1 MADLLGFVL
10 SGLVSGALYALLAT
24 GLVLSYSAS
33 GLFNFAHGATA
44 YLCALAFYELHSGF
58 GWPAVPTAVL
68 LVCVAAPALG
78 WGLDRLMF
86 RKLAR
91 VGETAQI
98 VATIGLLVALPALGL
113 WIVELLEDAGASVK
127 PAENQ
132 FGLPGVGP
140 SPARSWQLTDGVGI
154 DSDQLI
160 TWVATAVVAVGLW
173 ILMRHT
179 PLGLKLRAAVDDRSL
194 VELRGLSADRLSSI
208 AWMLS
213 SGLAGLAG
221 VLATPLLGLSAHDF
235 TLFLFVSATAAVLG
249 RFVSIP
255 LAFAGG
261 LGLGVLQNLVAGYA
275 NFAERIT
282 GFRTAV
288 PFLILFAGLL
298 LMTRRSR
305 TAGTAAVDA
314 PPVDYLAG
322 RSRLRRWGPWTA
334 AAVLLAAAFY
344 TVTTPF
350 WSGILAQGLALSLV
364 FVSFTVVTGLG
375 AMVSLAQATF
385 VTGAALVAGLLM
397 SHGWPFVAAAAV
409 GTCAA
414 AVLGAL
420 VALPALRLGG
430 RSLALATLALAF
442 LADQVL
448 FQIGWLRNGDTGWS
462 IPRPV
467 FGPVDLNDDR
477 AFGVALLV
485 LVTAAVAAL
494 SALRGSPSGRAM
506 LAVRSAPAAAMA
518 SGVSV
523 VRTKLVLF
531 TLSAGLAGFGGVMY
545 ASYNTRVTATDFT
558 AMTGLIWLAVVV
570 AAGLRRPQFAVVAG
584 LVYALVPHLVSD
596 YVTESVHLPVILFGL
611 AGLALANDPDGYC
624 AAVSVRVH
632 RRRLVRGGPAGAG
645 VGSGVGAMAGAG
657 AMVGVGTG
665 AGAGAGVKSR
675 PVSGGTGAEPGSE
688 AGVTGGPV
696 EARSGDGAELSG
708 APGGSPG
715 GASRVPGGGTAS
727 ASRAPSEGPADASET
742 SSRSPA
748 STSPTPGGGPADASE
763 TSSRSP
769 ASTSR
774 IPSGSPAGTSRAP
787 SEGRADASETSSQTP
802 ASTSRIPG
810 RSPAST
816 SPTPGGGPA
825 DASETSSRSPASAS
839 RAVGR
844 GPVDA
849 SRAPGGD
856 SAGVARAGAPPMASS
871 SPAEPPALELRAVR
885 AGYDGAPVLHGVD
898 LAVHPGEIVALL
910 GPNGAGKS
918 TTCRV
923 AAGLVGPLGGQVYVA
938 GRDATREGAVR
949 RSRAGVVLAPEGRG
963 IFPALTIEEN
973 LALYLR
979 EKDQREAV
987 YERFPGLAGRRGVP
1001 AGSLSGGEQQ
1011 MLTLAPLLQR
1021 PPKVLIADEPS
1032 LGLAPRIVEEVFRLL
1047 TELRD
1052 TGTALLLVE
1061 EKATEALG
1069 VADTVAYLA
1078 QGRVTWCG
1086 PRASVETARL
1096 TEAYLGL
1103 AATPEADTGADLDS
1117 DPGPTSPMNP
1127 TIPSQTRGGVRP

>member
-1 MADLLGFVL
+1 MSDLLGFVL

-44 YLCALAFYELHSGF
+44 YLCALTFYELHSGF
-58 GWPAVPTAVL
+58 GWPAVPTALL
-68 LVCVAAPALG
+68 LVCVVAPALG

-113 WIVELLEDAGASVK
+113 WVVELLEDAGASVK

-140 SPARSWQLTDGVGI
+140 SPAKNWQLMDGVGI

-160 TWVATAVVAVGLW
+160 TWVATSVVAIGLW
-173 ILMRHT
+173 VLMRHT
-179 PLGLKLRAAVDDRSL
+179 PLGLRLRASVDNRSL
-194 VELRGLSADRLSSI
+194 VELRGMSADRLSSV

-221 VLATPLLGLSAHDF
+221 VLATPLLGLSSHDF

-249 RFVSIP
+249 RFMSIP

-275 NFAERIT
+275 DFAENIT

-298 LMTRRSR
+298 LMTRRQR

-314 PPVDYLAG
+314 PPIDYLAG
-322 RSRLRRWGPWTA
+322 RSWMRRWGPWA
-334 AAVLLAAAFY
+334 VGGVLLALSFY

-350 WSGILAQGLALSLV
+350 WSGILAQGLAISLV

-397 SHGWPFVAAAAV
+397 SHGWPFIAAALV
-409 GTCAA
+409 GTCGA

-448 FQIGWLRNGDTGWS
+448 FQMGWLRNGDTGWE
-462 IPRPV
+462 IPRAV
-467 FGPVDLNDDR
+467 FGPVDLSDDR
-477 AFGVALLV
+477 AMGVAMVV
-485 LVTAAVAAL
+485 LVALAVAAL
-494 SALRGSPSGRAM
+494 SALRGSATGRAM

-523 VRTKLVLF
+523 VRTKLLVF

-545 ASYNTRVTATDFT
+545 ASFNTRITATDFT
-558 AMTGLIWLAVVV
+558 AMTGLVWLAVVV
-570 AAGLRRPQFAVVAG
+570 AAGVRRPQFAVVAG
-584 LVYALVPHLVSD
+584 LVFAIMPHLIAD
-596 YVTESVHLPVILFGL
+596 YVTESVQLPVILFGL

-624 AAVSVRVH
+624 AAVSVRMH
-632 RRRLVRGGPAGAG
+632 RRRAAGTPARPALEDELGGAG
-645 VGSGVGAMAGAG
+645 DR
-657 AMVGVGTG
+657 
-665 AGAGAGVKSR
+665 R
-675 PVSGGTGAEPGSE
+675 PPVAAEPVPGRGGTGES
-688 AGVTGGPV
+688 
-696 EARSGDGAELSG
+696 D
-708 APGGSPG
+708 
-715 GASRVPGGGTAS
+715 
-727 ASRAPSEGPADASET
+727 
-742 SSRSPA
+742 
-748 STSPTPGGGPADASE
+748 
-763 TSSRSP
+763 
-769 ASTSR
+769 
-774 IPSGSPAGTSRAP
+774 
-787 SEGRADASETSSQTP
+787 
-802 ASTSRIPG
+802 
-810 RSPAST
+810 
-816 SPTPGGGPA
+816 
-825 DASETSSRSPASAS
+825 
-839 RAVGR
+839 
-844 GPVDA
+844 
-849 SRAPGGD
+849 
-856 SAGVARAGAPPMASS
+856 
-871 SPAEPPALELRAVR
+871 PALALADVH
-885 AGYDGAPVLHGVD
+885 AGYDGAPVLHGVT
-898 LAVHPGEIVALL
+898 LTVHPGEIVALL

-918 TTCRV
+918 TTCKA
-923 AAGLVGPLGGQVYVA
+923 AAGLLIPTRGQIYVA
-938 GRDATREGAVR
+938 GADATHRGPVH

-973 LALYLR
+973 LTLHLPDGHAR
-979 EKDQREAV
+979 DAV
-987 YERFPGLAGRRGVP
+987 YDRFPGLAARRKVT

-1011 MLTLAPLLQR
+1011 MLALAPLLQR

-1032 LGLAPRIVEEVFRLL
+1032 LGLAPRVVDEVFRLL
-1047 TELRD
+1047 AELRD
-1052 TGTALLLVE
+1052 AGTGLLLVE
-1061 EKATEALG
+1061 EKAAEILG
-1069 VADTVAYLA
+1069 IADTVAYLA
-1078 QGRVTWCG
+1078 QGRVSWCG
-1086 PRASVETARL
+1086 PRSEVRADQL
-1096 TEAYLGL
+1096 TEAYLGI
-1103 AATPEADTGADLDS
+1103 AAQGRTE
-1117 DPGPTSPMNP
+1117 
-1127 TIPSQTRGGVRP
+1127 GVGRP

>member
-1 MADLLGFVL
+1 MSDLLAFVL

-44 YLCALAFYELHSGF
+44 YLCALAFYELHSGL
-58 GWPAVPTAVL
+58 GWPAVPTALL
-68 LVCVAAPALG
+68 LVCVASPLLG

-113 WIVELLEDAGASVK
+113 WVVELLDDAGVSVK

-140 SPARSWQLTDGVGI
+140 SPAKNWQLMDGVGI

-160 TWVATAVVAVGLW
+160 TWVATAAVALGLW

-179 PLGLKLRAAVDDRSL
+179 TLGLRLRAAVDNRSL
-194 VELRGLSADRLSSI
+194 VELRGMSADRLSTV

-249 RFVSIP
+249 RFASVP

-261 LGLGVLQNLVAGYA
+261 LGLGVLQNLVAGYSS
-275 NFAERIT
+275 FAERIT

-298 LMTRRSR
+298 LLTRRQR
-305 TAGTAAVDA
+305 TAGTAAADA
-314 PPVDYLAG
+314 PPVDYLTG
-322 RSRLRRWGPWTA
+322 RPWVRKWGPWSV

-397 SHGWPFVAAAAV
+397 SHGWPFIAAALV
-409 GTCAA
+409 GTCVA

-430 RSLALATLALAF
+430 RTLALATLALAF

-448 FQIGWLRNGDTGWS
+448 FQMGWLRNGDTGWE

-467 FGPVDLNDDR
+467 LGPVDLGDDR
-477 AFGVALLV
+477 AMGVAMVV
-485 LVTAAVAAL
+485 LCAAAVAAL
-494 SALRGSPSGRAM
+494 AALRNSPSGRAM

-523 VRTKLVLF
+523 IRTKLLLF

-545 ASYNTRVTATDFT
+545 ASYNTRITATDFT

-570 AAGLRRPQFAVVAG
+570 AAGVRRPQFAVVAG
-584 LVYALVPHLVSD
+584 LVYAIVPHLVAD
-596 YVTESVHLPVILFGL
+596 YVTDSVHLPVVLFGL

-624 AAVSVRVH
+624 AAISVRRH
-632 RRRLVRGGPAGAG
+632 RRRSAKTGAG
-645 VGSGVGAMAGAG
+645 V
-657 AMVGVGTG
+657 
-665 AGAGAGVKSR
+665 
-675 PVSGGTGAEPGSE
+675 PVSGETGP
-688 AGVTGGPV
+688 
-696 EARSGDGAELSG
+696 
-708 APGGSPG
+708 AP
-715 GASRVPGGGTAS
+715 AATTAS
-727 ASRAPSEGPADASET
+727 ASG
-742 SSRSPA
+742 
-748 STSPTPGGGPADASE
+748 
-763 TSSRSP
+763 
-769 ASTSR
+769 
-774 IPSGSPAGTSRAP
+774 SGT
-787 SEGRADASETSSQTP
+787 
-802 ASTSRIPG
+802 
-810 RSPAST
+810 
-816 SPTPGGGPA
+816 
-825 DASETSSRSPASAS
+825 
-839 RAVGR
+839 
-844 GPVDA
+844 
-849 SRAPGGD
+849 
-856 SAGVARAGAPPMASS
+856 
-871 SPAEPPALELRAVR
+871 PPALELRGLH
-885 AGYDGAPVLHGVD
+885 AGYDGAPVLHGVGI
-898 LAVHPGEIVALL
+898 AVHPGEIVALL

-918 TTCRV
+918 TTCRT
-923 AAGLVGPLGGQVYVA
+923 AAGLLTPLRGQVYVA
-938 GRDATREGAVR
+938 GRDVTREGPVR
-949 RSRAGVVLAPEGRG
+949 RARAGVLLAPEGRG

-973 LALYLR
+973 LTLHLPDKHA
-979 EKDQREAV
+979 REAV
-987 YERFPGLAGRRGVP
+987 YERFAGLAARRNVT
-1001 AGSLSGGEQQ
+1001 AGALSGGEQQ
-1011 MLTLAPLLQR
+1011 LLALAPLLQE
-1021 PPKVLIADEPS
+1021 PPGVLIADEPS
-1032 LGLAPRIVEEVFRLL
+1032 LGLAPRIVEDVFRLL

-1052 TGTALLLVE
+1052 AGTGLLLVE
-1061 EKATEALG
+1061 EKATEILG
-1069 VADTVAYLA
+1069 VADTVAYLDR
-1078 QGRVTWCG
+1078 GRVSWCG
-1086 PRASVETARL
+1086 PRAEVQADRL

-1103 AATPEADTGADLDS
+1103 AASGPGTAQDAAEEGA
-1117 DPGPTSPMNP
+1117 
-1127 TIPSQTRGGVRP
+1127 VRP

>member
-1 MADLLGFVL
+1 MSDLLGFVL

-44 YLCALAFYELHSGF
+44 YLCALAFYELHSGL

-68 LVCVAAPALG
+68 LVCGAAPALG

-113 WIVELLEDAGASVK
+113 WVVELLEDAGVSVR

-140 SPARSWQLTDGVGI
+140 SPAKSWQLMDGVGV

-179 PLGLKLRAAVDDRSL
+179 RLGLKLRAAVDNRSL
-194 VELRGLSADRLSSI
+194 VELRGMSADRLSSI

-249 RFVSIP
+249 RFASIP

-261 LGLGVLQNLVAGYA
+261 LALGVLQNLVAGYA
-275 NFAERIT
+275 SFADRVT

-298 LMTRRSR
+298 VLTRRQR
-305 TAGTAAVDA
+305 TAGTAATDA
-314 PPVDYLAG
+314 PSADYLAG
-322 RSRLRRWGPWTA
+322 RSWLRRWGPWTA
-334 AAVLLAAAFY
+334 AALLLALALY

-350 WSGILAQGLALSLV
+350 WSGLIAQGLALSLV

-448 FQIGWLRNGDTGWS
+448 FQMGWLRNGDTGWA

-477 AFGVALLV
+477 AMGVAMIV
-485 LVTAAVAAL
+485 LVALAVAAL
-494 SALRGSPSGRAM
+494 SSLRNSPSGRAM

-523 VRTKLVLF
+523 VRTKLTLF
-531 TLSAGLAGFGGVMY
+531 TLSAGIAGFGGVMY
-545 ASYNTRVTATDFT
+545 ASYSTRITATDFT
-558 AMTGLIWLAVVV
+558 AMTGLVWLAVVV
-570 AAGLRRPQFAVVAG
+570 AAGVRRPQFAVVAG
-584 LVYALVPHLVSD
+584 LVYAVVPHLVSD
-596 YVTESVHLPVILFGL
+596 YVTDSVHLPVILFGL

-624 AAVSVRVH
+624 AAVPTRRH
-632 RRRLVRGGPAGAG
+632 RRRA
-645 VGSGVGAMAGAG
+645 
-657 AMVGVGTG
+657 T
-665 AGAGAGVKSR
+665 
-675 PVSGGTGAEPGSE
+675 T
-688 AGVTGGPV
+688 
-696 EARSGDGAELSG
+696 
-708 APGGSPG
+708 AP
-715 GASRVPGGGTAS
+715 RT
-727 ASRAPSEGPADASET
+727 T
-742 SSRSPA
+742 
-748 STSPTPGGGPADASE
+748 
-763 TSSRSP
+763 
-769 ASTSR
+769 
-774 IPSGSPAGTSRAP
+774 
-787 SEGRADASETSSQTP
+787 QTP
-802 ASTSRIPG
+802 A
-810 RSPAST
+810 
-816 SPTPGGGPA
+816 
-825 DASETSSRSPASAS
+825 
-839 RAVGR
+839 AVG
-844 GPVDA
+844 PSPDA
-849 SRAPGGD
+849 
-856 SAGVARAGAPPMASS
+856 
-871 SPAEPPALELRAVR
+871 ALQLLGIC

-898 LAVHPGEIVALL
+898 LTVRPGEILALL

-918 TTCRV
+918 TACRV
-923 AAGLVGPLGGQVYVA
+923 AGGLLRPLDGRVHVA
-938 GRDATREGAVR
+938 GRDATRERAVG
-949 RSRAGVVLAPEGRG
+949 RSRGGVVLAPEGRG
-963 IFPALTIEEN
+963 IFPALTIDEN
-973 LALYLR
+973 LALHLR
-979 EKDQREAV
+979 ERASHEAV
-987 YERFPGLAGRRGVP
+987 YERFPGLAARRTVP

-1011 MLTLAPLLQR
+1011 MLALAPLLQR
-1021 PPKVLIADEPS
+1021 PPRVLVVDEPS
-1032 LGLAPRIVEEVFRLL
+1032 LGLAPRVVDEVFRLL
-1047 TELRD
+1047 VELKEA
-1052 TGTALLLVE
+1052 GTALLLVE
-1061 EKATEALG
+1061 EKATEVLG

-1086 PRASVETARL
+1086 PRAEVDADRL
-1096 TEAYLGL
+1096 TEAYLGI
-1103 AATPEADTGADLDS
+1103 AA
-1117 DPGPTSPMNP
+1117 GPTQR
-1127 TIPSQTRGGVRP
+1127 TGRP

>member
-1 MADLLGFVL
+1 MSDLLAFVL

-44 YLCALAFYELHSGF
+44 YLCALAFYELHSGL
-58 GWPAVPTAVL
+58 GWPAVPTALL
-68 LVCVAAPALG
+68 LVCVASPLLG

-113 WIVELLEDAGASVK
+113 WVVELLDDAGVSVK

-140 SPARSWQLTDGVGI
+140 SPAKNWQLMDGVGI

-160 TWVATAVVAVGLW
+160 TWVATAAVALGLW

-179 PLGLKLRAAVDDRSL
+179 TLGLRLRAAVDNRSL
-194 VELRGLSADRLSSI
+194 VELRGMSADRLSTV

-249 RFVSIP
+249 RFASVP

-261 LGLGVLQNLVAGYA
+261 LGLGVLQNLVAGYSS
-275 NFAERIT
+275 FAERIT

-298 LMTRRSR
+298 LLTRRQR
-305 TAGTAAVDA
+305 TAGTAAADA

-322 RSRLRRWGPWTA
+322 RAWTRKWGPWA
-334 AAVLLAAAFY
+334 VAAVLLAASFY

-397 SHGWPFVAAAAV
+397 SHGWPFIAAALV
-409 GTCAA
+409 GTCVA

-430 RSLALATLALAF
+430 RTLALATLALAF

-448 FQIGWLRNGDTGWS
+448 FQMGWLRNGDTGWE

-467 FGPVDLNDDR
+467 FGPVDLSDDR
-477 AFGVALLV
+477 AMGVAMVV
-485 LVTAAVAAL
+485 LCAAAVAAL
-494 SALRGSPSGRAM
+494 GALRNSPSGRAM

-523 VRTKLVLF
+523 IRTKLFLF

-545 ASYNTRVTATDFT
+545 ASYNTRITATDFT

-570 AAGLRRPQFAVVAG
+570 AAGVRRPQFAVVAG
-584 LVYALVPHLVSD
+584 LVYAIVPHLVAD
-596 YVTESVHLPVILFGL
+596 YVTDSVHLPVVLFGL

-624 AAVSVRVH
+624 AAISVRRH
-632 RRRLVRGGPAGAG
+632 RRGSTKPGTAGIG
-645 VGSGVGAMAGAG
+645 L
-657 AMVGVGTG
+657 
-665 AGAGAGVKSR
+665 
-675 PVSGGTGAEPGSE
+675 SE
-688 AGVTGGPV
+688 A
-696 EARSGDGAELSG
+696 
-708 APGGSPG
+708 
-715 GASRVPGGGTAS
+715 TAQ
-727 ASRAPSEGPADASET
+727 A
-742 SSRSPA
+742 
-748 STSPTPGGGPADASE
+748 PTPPQDG
-763 TSSRSP
+763 
-769 ASTSR
+769 
-774 IPSGSPAGTSRAP
+774 
-787 SEGRADASETSSQTP
+787 
-802 ASTSRIPG
+802 
-810 RSPAST
+810 
-816 SPTPGGGPA
+816 
-825 DASETSSRSPASAS
+825 
-839 RAVGR
+839 
-844 GPVDA
+844 
-849 SRAPGGD
+849 
-856 SAGVARAGAPPMASS
+856 GAPPV
-871 SPAEPPALELRAVR
+871 LELRGLH
-885 AGYDGAPVLHGVD
+885 AGYDGAPVLHGVGI
-898 LAVHPGEIVALL
+898 AVHPGEIVALL

-918 TTCRV
+918 TTCRT
-923 AAGLVGPLGGQVYVA
+923 AAGLLTPLRGQVYVA
-938 GRDATREGAVR
+938 GRDVTREGPVR
-949 RSRAGVVLAPEGRG
+949 RARAGVLLAPEGRG

-973 LALYLR
+973 LTLHLPDKHAR
-979 EKDQREAV
+979 EDV
-987 YERFPGLAGRRGVP
+987 YERFAGLAARRNVT
-1001 AGSLSGGEQQ
+1001 AGALSGGEQQ
-1011 MLTLAPLLQR
+1011 LLALAPLLQE
-1021 PPKVLIADEPS
+1021 PPRVLIADEPS
-1032 LGLAPRIVEEVFRLL
+1032 LGLAPRIVEDVFRLL

-1052 TGTALLLVE
+1052 AGTGLLLVE
-1061 EKATEALG
+1061 EKATEILG
-1069 VADTVAYLA
+1069 VADTVAYLDR
-1078 QGRVTWCG
+1078 GRVSWCG
-1086 PRASVETARL
+1086 PRSEVRADRL

-1103 AATPEADTGADLDS
+1103 AASGPGTAQATEEEGA
-1117 DPGPTSPMNP
+1117 
-1127 TIPSQTRGGVRP
+1127 VRP

>member
-1 MADLLGFVL
+1 MSDLLAFVL

-44 YLCALAFYELHSGF
+44 YLCALAFYELHSGL
-58 GWPAVPTAVL
+58 GWPAVPTALL
-68 LVCVAAPALG
+68 LVCVASPLLG

-113 WIVELLEDAGASVK
+113 WVVELLDDAGVSVK

-140 SPARSWQLTDGVGI
+140 SPAKNWQLMDGVGI

-160 TWVATAVVAVGLW
+160 TWVATAAVALGLW

-179 PLGLKLRAAVDDRSL
+179 TLGLRLRAAVDNRSL
-194 VELRGLSADRLSSI
+194 VELRGMSADRLSTV

-249 RFVSIP
+249 RFASVP

-261 LGLGVLQNLVAGYA
+261 LGLGVLQNLVAGYSS
-275 NFAERIT
+275 FAERIT

-298 LMTRRSR
+298 LLTRRQR
-305 TAGTAAVDA
+305 TAGTAAADA
-314 PPVDYLAG
+314 PPVDYLTG
-322 RSRLRRWGPWTA
+322 RPWVRKWGPWSV

-397 SHGWPFVAAAAV
+397 SHGWPFIAAALV
-409 GTCAA
+409 GTCVA

-430 RSLALATLALAF
+430 RTLALATLALAF

-448 FQIGWLRNGDTGWS
+448 FQMGWLRNGDTGWE

-467 FGPVDLNDDR
+467 LGPVDLGDDR
-477 AFGVALLV
+477 AMGVAMVV
-485 LVTAAVAAL
+485 LCAAAVAAL
-494 SALRGSPSGRAM
+494 GALRNSPSGRAM

-523 VRTKLVLF
+523 IRTKLLLF

-545 ASYNTRVTATDFT
+545 ASYNTRITATDFT

-570 AAGLRRPQFAVVAG
+570 AAGVRRPQFAVVAG
-584 LVYALVPHLVSD
+584 LVYAIVPHLVAD
-596 YVTESVHLPVILFGL
+596 YVTDSVHLPVVLFGL

-624 AAVSVRVH
+624 AAISVRRH
-632 RRRLVRGGPAGAG
+632 RRRSTKPGAG
-645 VGSGVGAMAGAG
+645 V
-657 AMVGVGTG
+657 
-665 AGAGAGVKSR
+665 
-675 PVSGGTGAEPGSE
+675 PVSGETGP
-688 AGVTGGPV
+688 
-696 EARSGDGAELSG
+696 
-708 APGGSPG
+708 AP
-715 GASRVPGGGTAS
+715 AATTAS
-727 ASRAPSEGPADASET
+727 ASG
-742 SSRSPA
+742 
-748 STSPTPGGGPADASE
+748 
-763 TSSRSP
+763 
-769 ASTSR
+769 
-774 IPSGSPAGTSRAP
+774 SGT
-787 SEGRADASETSSQTP
+787 
-802 ASTSRIPG
+802 
-810 RSPAST
+810 
-816 SPTPGGGPA
+816 
-825 DASETSSRSPASAS
+825 
-839 RAVGR
+839 
-844 GPVDA
+844 
-849 SRAPGGD
+849 
-856 SAGVARAGAPPMASS
+856 
-871 SPAEPPALELRAVR
+871 PPALELRGLH
-885 AGYDGAPVLHGVD
+885 AGYDGAPVLHGVGI
-898 LAVHPGEIVALL
+898 AVHPGEIVALL

-918 TTCRV
+918 TTCRT
-923 AAGLVGPLGGQVYVA
+923 AAGLLTPLRGQVYVA
-938 GRDATREGAVR
+938 GRDVTREGPVR
-949 RSRAGVVLAPEGRG
+949 RARAGVLLAPEGRG

-973 LALYLR
+973 LTLHLPDKHA
-979 EKDQREAV
+979 REAV
-987 YERFPGLAGRRGVP
+987 YERFAGLAARRNVT
-1001 AGSLSGGEQQ
+1001 AGALSGGEQQ
-1011 MLTLAPLLQR
+1011 LLALAPLLQE
-1021 PPKVLIADEPS
+1021 PPRVLIADEPS
-1032 LGLAPRIVEEVFRLL
+1032 LGLAPRIVEDVFRLL

-1052 TGTALLLVE
+1052 AGTGLLLVE
-1061 EKATEALG
+1061 EKATEILG
-1069 VADTVAYLA
+1069 VADTVAYLDR
-1078 QGRVTWCG
+1078 GRVSWCG
-1086 PRASVETARL
+1086 PRAEVQADRL

-1103 AATPEADTGADLDS
+1103 AASGPGTAQDAAEEGA
-1117 DPGPTSPMNP
+1117 
-1127 TIPSQTRGGVRP
+1127 VRP

>member
-1 MADLLGFVL
+1 MSDLLGFVL

-58 GWPAVPTAVL
+58 GWPAVPTALL
-68 LVCVAAPALG
+68 LVLVVAPALG

-113 WIVELLEDAGASVK
+113 WVVELLEDAGASVK

-140 SPARSWQLTDGVGI
+140 SPAKNWQLMDGVGI

-160 TWVATAVVAVGLW
+160 TWVATAVVAIGLW

-179 PLGLKLRAAVDDRSL
+179 PLGLRLRAAVDNRSL
-194 VELRGLSADRLSSI
+194 VELRGMSADRLSSV

-221 VLATPLLGLSAHDF
+221 VLATPLLGLSSHDF

-249 RFVSIP
+249 RFMSIP

-275 NFAERIT
+275 DFAEKIT

-298 LMTRRSR
+298 LMTRRQR

-314 PPVDYLAG
+314 PPIDYLAG
-322 RSRLRRWGPWTA
+322 RSWLRRWGPWTVGG
-334 AAVLLAAAFY
+334 VLLALSFY

-350 WSGILAQGLALSLV
+350 WSGILAQGLAISLV
-364 FVSFTVVTGLG
+364 FISFTVVTGLG

-397 SHGWPFVAAAAV
+397 SHGWPFIAAALV
-409 GTCAA
+409 GTCGA

-448 FQIGWLRNGDTGWS
+448 FQMGWLRNGDTGWE
-462 IPRPV
+462 IPRAV
-467 FGPVDLNDDR
+467 FGPVDLSDDR
-477 AFGVALLV
+477 AMGVAMVV
-485 LVTAAVAAL
+485 LVAAAVAAL
-494 SALRGSPSGRAM
+494 SALRGSATGRAM

-523 VRTKLVLF
+523 VRTKLLLF

-545 ASYNTRVTATDFT
+545 ASFNTRITATDFT
-558 AMTGLIWLAVVV
+558 AMTGLVWLAVVV
-570 AAGLRRPQFAVVAG
+570 AAGVRRPQFAVVAG
-584 LVYALVPHLVSD
+584 LVFAIVPHLIAD
-596 YVTESVHLPVILFGL
+596 YVTESVQLPVILFGL

-624 AAVSVRVH
+624 AAVSVRMH
-632 RRRLVRGGPAGAG
+632 RRRVAEAPARPALEDELGGAGDRRPRVTAEPLRGRGGPG
-645 VGSGVGAMAGAG
+645 
-657 AMVGVGTG
+657 
-665 AGAGAGVKSR
+665 
-675 PVSGGTGAEPGSE
+675 E
-688 AGVTGGPV
+688 
-696 EARSGDGAELSG
+696 
-708 APGGSPG
+708 
-715 GASRVPGGGTAS
+715 VPGEVHAVENP
-727 ASRAPSEGPADASET
+727 PSL
-742 SSRSPA
+742 
-748 STSPTPGGGPADASE
+748 
-763 TSSRSP
+763 
-769 ASTSR
+769 
-774 IPSGSPAGTSRAP
+774 
-787 SEGRADASETSSQTP
+787 
-802 ASTSRIPG
+802 
-810 RSPAST
+810 
-816 SPTPGGGPA
+816 
-825 DASETSSRSPASAS
+825 
-839 RAVGR
+839 
-844 GPVDA
+844 
-849 SRAPGGD
+849 
-856 SAGVARAGAPPMASS
+856 
-871 SPAEPPALELRAVR
+871 ALRDVH

-898 LAVHPGEIVALL
+898 LTVHPGEILALL

-918 TTCRV
+918 TTCQV
-923 AAGLVGPLGGQVYVA
+923 AAGLIAPTGGRIYVA
-938 GRDATREGAVR
+938 GTDATRSGPVH

-963 IFPALTIEEN
+963 IFPSLTIEEN
-973 LALYLR
+973 LALHLR
-979 EKDQREAV
+979 EAHARDAV
-987 YERFPGLAGRRGVP
+987 YDRFPGLAARRKVT
-1001 AGSLSGGEQQ
+1001 AGALSGGEQQ
-1011 MLTLAPLLQR
+1011 MLALAPLLQR
-1021 PPKVLIADEPS
+1021 PPEVLIADEPS
-1032 LGLAPRIVEEVFRLL
+1032 LGLAPRVVDEVFRLL
-1047 TELRD
+1047 AELRD
-1052 TGTALLLVE
+1052 AGTGLLLVE
-1061 EKATEALG
+1061 EKAAEILG
-1069 VADTVAYLA
+1069 IADTVAYLA
-1078 QGRVTWCG
+1078 QGRVSWCG
-1086 PRASVETARL
+1086 PRSEVRADQL
-1096 TEAYLGL
+1096 TEAYLGI
-1103 AATPEADTGADLDS
+1103 AARDSTEGA
-1117 DPGPTSPMNP
+1117 G
-1127 TIPSQTRGGVRP
+1127 RP

>member
-113 WIVELLEDAGASVK
+113 WIVELLEDAGTSVK

-213 SGLAGLAG
+213 SALAGLAG

-275 NFAERIT
+275 GFAERIT

-298 LMTRRSR
+298 LLTRRSR

-322 RSRLRRWGPWTA
+322 RSRLRRWGPWA
-334 AAVLLAAAFY
+334 VAAVLLAAAFY

-632 RRRLVRGGPAGAG
+632 RRRLGRGGPAGAG
-645 VGSGVGAMAGAG
+645 VGAGAGAG
-657 AMVGVGTG
+657 AMVGTG
-665 AGAGAGVKSR
+665 AGARSGVEAGAEVKSR
-675 PVSGGTGAEPGSE
+675 PE
-688 AGVTGGPV
+688 
-696 EARSGDGAELSG
+696 SGD
-708 APGGSPG
+708 P
-715 GASRVPGGGTAS
+715 
-727 ASRAPSEGPADASET
+727 
-742 SSRSPA
+742 
-748 STSPTPGGGPADASE
+748 
-763 TSSRSP
+763 
-769 ASTSR
+769 
-774 IPSGSPAGTSRAP
+774 
-787 SEGRADASETSSQTP
+787 
-802 ASTSRIPG
+802 
-810 RSPAST
+810 
-816 SPTPGGGPA
+816 
-825 DASETSSRSPASAS
+825 
-839 RAVGR
+839 
-844 GPVDA
+844 
-849 SRAPGGD
+849 
-856 SAGVARAGAPPMASS
+856 AGVARADAPPMTSS
-871 SPAEPPALELRAVR
+871 SSTEPPALELRAVR

-923 AAGLVGPLGGQVYVA
+923 AAGLVDPLGGQVYVA

-1011 MLTLAPLLQR
+1011 MLALAPLLQR

-1103 AATPEADTGADLDS
+1103 AATPEADT
-1117 DPGPTSPMNP
+1117 DPETGPGGPASPTNP

>member
-1 MADLLGFVL
+1 MADLLAFVL

-58 GWPAVPTAVL
+58 GWPAVPTALL
-68 LVCVAAPALG
+68 LVLIMAPLLG

-113 WIVELLEDAGASVK
+113 WVVELLDDAGASVL

-140 SPARSWQLTDGVGI
+140 SPARNWQLTDGVGI

-160 TWVATAVVAVGLW
+160 TWVVTAVVALGLW
-173 ILMRHT
+173 VLLRHT
-179 PLGLKLRAAVDDRSL
+179 VLGLKLRAAVDNRSL
-194 VELRGLSADRLSSI
+194 VELRGMSADRLSSV

-221 VLATPLLGLSAHDF
+221 VLATPLLGLSSHDF

-249 RFVSIP
+249 RFLSIP

-275 NFAERIT
+275 SFAERIT

-298 LMTRRSR
+298 LLTRRRR
-305 TAGTAAVDA
+305 TAGTAAADA

-322 RSRLRRWGPWTA
+322 RSWARRWGPWA
-334 AAVLLAAAFY
+334 GAGALLALAFY

-350 WSGILAQGLALSLV
+350 WSGILAQGLAISLV
-364 FVSFTVVTGLG
+364 FMSFTVVTGLG

-397 SHGWPFVAAAAV
+397 SHGVPFLGAALI

-414 AVLGAL
+414 AALGAL

-448 FQIGWLRNGDTGWS
+448 FQIGWLRNGDTGWE
-462 IPRPV
+462 IPRAV
-467 FGPVDLNDDR
+467 FGPVDLGDDR
-477 AFGVALLV
+477 AMGVAMLV
-485 LVTAAVAAL
+485 LCAAGVAAL
-494 SALRGSPSGRAM
+494 SALRGSRAGRAM

-523 VRTKLVLF
+523 VRTKLLLF

-570 AAGLRRPQFAVVAG
+570 AAGVRRPQFAVVAG
-584 LVYALVPHLVSD
+584 LTFAVVPHLISD
-596 YVTESVHLPVILFGL
+596 YVTESVQLPVILFGL

-624 AAVSVRVH
+624 AAFSVRRH
-632 RRRLVRGGPAGAG
+632 RWKAAVTAAPPEADHGA
-645 VGSGVGAMAGAG
+645 
-657 AMVGVGTG
+657 
-665 AGAGAGVKSR
+665 
-675 PVSGGTGAEPGSE
+675 PEPG
-688 AGVTGGPV
+688 A
-696 EARSGDGAELSG
+696 AL
-708 APGGSPG
+708 
-715 GASRVPGGGTAS
+715 
-727 ASRAPSEGPADASET
+727 
-742 SSRSPA
+742 
-748 STSPTPGGGPADASE
+748 
-763 TSSRSP
+763 
-769 ASTSR
+769 
-774 IPSGSPAGTSRAP
+774 
-787 SEGRADASETSSQTP
+787 QL
-802 ASTSRIPG
+802 
-810 RSPAST
+810 
-816 SPTPGGGPA
+816 
-825 DASETSSRSPASAS
+825 
-839 RAVGR
+839 R
-844 GPVDA
+844 G
-849 SRAPGGD
+849 
-856 SAGVARAGAPPMASS
+856 
-871 SPAEPPALELRAVR
+871 VR
-885 AGYDGAPVLHGVD
+885 AGYDGAPVLQGVD
-898 LAVHPGEIVALL
+898 LTVRPGEIVALL

-923 AAGLVGPLGGQVYVA
+923 AAGLLTPLHGHVYVA
-938 GRDATREGAVR
+938 GDAVGRQGAVR
-949 RSRAGVVLAPEGRG
+949 RARAGVVLAPEGRG
-963 IFPALTIEEN
+963 IFPSLTVDEN
-973 LALYLR
+973 LALQLPAKTDR
-979 EKDQREAV
+979 LAV
-987 YERFPGLAGRRGVP
+987 YERFAGLAARRSVT

-1011 MLTLAPLLQR
+1011 LLALAALLHR
-1021 PPKVLIADEPS
+1021 PPRVLIADEPS
-1032 LGLAPRIVEEVFRLL
+1032 LGLAPRVVDEVYRLL
-1047 TELRD
+1047 AELRD
-1052 TGTALLLVE
+1052 AGTGLLLVE
-1061 EKATEALG
+1061 EKASEILG

-1086 PRASVETARL
+1086 PREKVEERRL
-1096 TEAYLGL
+1096 TDAYLGI
-1103 AATPEADTGADLDS
+1103 AAAKEAERS
-1117 DPGPTSPMNP
+1117 
-1127 TIPSQTRGGVRP
+1127 

>member
-1 MADLLGFVL
+1 MSDLLAFVL

-44 YLCALAFYELHSGF
+44 YLCALTFYELHSGL
-58 GWPAVPTAVL
+58 GWPAVPTALL
-68 LVCVAAPALG
+68 LVCVASPLLG

-113 WIVELLEDAGASVK
+113 WAVELLDDAGVSVK

-140 SPARSWQLTDGVGI
+140 SPAKNWQLMDGVGI

-160 TWVATAVVAVGLW
+160 TWVATAAVALGLW
-173 ILMRHT
+173 ILMCHT
-179 PLGLKLRAAVDDRSL
+179 TLGLRLRAAVDNRSL
-194 VELRGLSADRLSSI
+194 VELRGMSADRLSTV

-221 VLATPLLGLSAHDF
+221 ILATPLLGLSAHDF

-249 RFVSIP
+249 RFASVP

-261 LGLGVLQNLVAGYA
+261 LGLGVLQNLVAGYSS
-275 NFAERIT
+275 FAERIT

-298 LMTRRSR
+298 LLTRRQR
-305 TAGTAAVDA
+305 TAGTAAADA

-322 RSRLRRWGPWTA
+322 RAWTRKWGPWA
-334 AAVLLAAAFY
+334 VAAVLLAASFY

-397 SHGWPFVAAAAV
+397 SHGWPFIAAALV
-409 GTCAA
+409 GTCVAA
-414 AVLGAL
+414 LLGAL

-430 RSLALATLALAF
+430 RTLALATLALAF

-448 FQIGWLRNGDTGWS
+448 FQMGWLRNGDTGWE

-467 FGPVDLNDDR
+467 FGPVDLSDDR
-477 AFGVALLV
+477 AMGVAMVV
-485 LVTAAVAAL
+485 LCAAAVAAL
-494 SALRGSPSGRAM
+494 GALRNSPSGRAM

-523 VRTKLVLF
+523 IRTKLLLF

-545 ASYNTRVTATDFT
+545 ASYNTRITATDFT

-570 AAGLRRPQFAVVAG
+570 AAGVRRPQFAVVAG
-584 LVYALVPHLVSD
+584 LVYAIVPHLVAD
-596 YVTESVHLPVILFGL
+596 YVTDSVHLPVVLFGL

-624 AAVSVRVH
+624 AAISVRRH
-632 RRRLVRGGPAGAG
+632 RRRSTKPGAG
-645 VGSGVGAMAGAG
+645 V
-657 AMVGVGTG
+657 
-665 AGAGAGVKSR
+665 
-675 PVSGGTGAEPGSE
+675 PVAE
-688 AGVTGGPV
+688 A
-696 EARSGDGAELSG
+696 
-708 APGGSPG
+708 
-715 GASRVPGGGTAS
+715 
-727 ASRAPSEGPADASET
+727 
-742 SSRSPA
+742 
-748 STSPTPGGGPADASE
+748 
-763 TSSRSP
+763 
-769 ASTSR
+769 
-774 IPSGSPAGTSRAP
+774 TSRAP
-787 SEGRADASETSSQTP
+787 
-802 ASTSRIPG
+802 
-810 RSPAST
+810 
-816 SPTPGGGPA
+816 
-825 DASETSSRSPASAS
+825 
-839 RAVGR
+839 
-844 GPVDA
+844 
-849 SRAPGGD
+849 
-856 SAGVARAGAPPMASS
+856 APPPDSGV
-871 SPAEPPALELRAVR
+871 PPVLELRGLH
-885 AGYDGAPVLHGVD
+885 AGYDGAPVLHGVGI
-898 LAVHPGEIVALL
+898 AVHPGEIVALL

-918 TTCRV
+918 TTCRT
-923 AAGLVGPLGGQVYVA
+923 AAGLLTPLRGQVYVA
-938 GRDATREGAVR
+938 GRDVTREGPVR
-949 RSRAGVVLAPEGRG
+949 RARAGVLLAPEGRG

-973 LALYLR
+973 LTLHLPDKHA
-979 EKDQREAV
+979 REAV
-987 YERFPGLAGRRGVP
+987 YERFAGLAARRNVT
-1001 AGSLSGGEQQ
+1001 AGALSGGEQQ
-1011 MLTLAPLLQR
+1011 LLALAPLLQE
-1021 PPKVLIADEPS
+1021 PPRVLIADEPS
-1032 LGLAPRIVEEVFRLL
+1032 LGLAPRIVEDVFRLL

-1052 TGTALLLVE
+1052 AGTGLLLVE
-1061 EKATEALG
+1061 EKATEILG
-1069 VADTVAYLA
+1069 VADTVAYLDR
-1078 QGRVTWCG
+1078 GRVSWCG
-1086 PRASVETARL
+1086 PRAEVRADRL

-1103 AATPEADTGADLDS
+1103 GASGPGTAQDAEAEEEGA
-1117 DPGPTSPMNP
+1117 
-1127 TIPSQTRGGVRP
+1127 VRP

>member
-213 SGLAGLAG
+213 SALAGLAG

-275 NFAERIT
+275 GFAERIT

-298 LMTRRSR
+298 LLTRRSR

-322 RSRLRRWGPWTA
+322 RSRLRRWGPWA
-334 AAVLLAAAFY
+334 VAAVLLAVAFY

-632 RRRLVRGGPAGAG
+632 RRRLGRGGPAGAG
-645 VGSGVGAMAGAG
+645 VGSGVE
-657 AMVGVGTG
+657 VV
-665 AGAGAGVKSR
+665 AGAGAGVGAMAGVGNGAGARSGVEAGAEVKSR
-675 PVSGGTGAEPGSE
+675 PE
-688 AGVTGGPV
+688 
-696 EARSGDGAELSG
+696 SGD
-708 APGGSPG
+708 P
-715 GASRVPGGGTAS
+715 
-727 ASRAPSEGPADASET
+727 
-742 SSRSPA
+742 
-748 STSPTPGGGPADASE
+748 
-763 TSSRSP
+763 
-769 ASTSR
+769 
-774 IPSGSPAGTSRAP
+774 
-787 SEGRADASETSSQTP
+787 
-802 ASTSRIPG
+802 
-810 RSPAST
+810 
-816 SPTPGGGPA
+816 
-825 DASETSSRSPASAS
+825 
-839 RAVGR
+839 
-844 GPVDA
+844 
-849 SRAPGGD
+849 
-856 SAGVARAGAPPMASS
+856 AGVARAGAPPMTSS
-871 SPAEPPALELRAVR
+871 SPTEPPALELRAVR

-1011 MLTLAPLLQR
+1011 MLALAPLLQR
-1021 PPKVLIADEPS
+1021 PRRS
-1032 LGLAPRIVEEVFRLL
+1032 
-1047 TELRD
+1047 
-1052 TGTALLLVE
+1052 
-1061 EKATEALG
+1061 
-1069 VADTVAYLA
+1069 
-1078 QGRVTWCG
+1078 
-1086 PRASVETARL
+1086 
-1096 TEAYLGL
+1096 
-1103 AATPEADTGADLDS
+1103 
-1117 DPGPTSPMNP
+1117 
-1127 TIPSQTRGGVRP
+1127 

>member
-1 MADLLGFVL
+1 MSDLLGFVL

-44 YLCALAFYELHSGF
+44 YLCALSFYELHTGF
-58 GWPAVPTAVL
+58 GWHAVPTALL
-68 LVCVAAPALG
+68 LVCVVAPALG

-113 WIVELLEDAGASVK
+113 WVVELLEDAGASVK

-140 SPARSWQLTDGVGI
+140 SPARNWQLMDGVGI

-160 TWVATAVVAVGLW
+160 TWVATAVVAIGLW

-179 PLGLKLRAAVDDRSL
+179 PLGLRLRAAVDNRSL
-194 VELRGLSADRLSSI
+194 VELRGMSADRLSSV

-221 VLATPLLGLSAHDF
+221 VLATPLLGLSSHDF

-249 RFVSIP
+249 RFMSIP

-261 LGLGVLQNLVAGYA
+261 LGLGVLQNLVVGYA
-275 NFAERIT
+275 DFAEKIT

-298 LMTRRSR
+298 LMTRRQR

-314 PPVDYLAG
+314 PPIDYLAG
-322 RSRLRRWGPWTA
+322 KSWMRRWGPW
-334 AAVLLAAAFY
+334 AVGGALLALSFY

-350 WSGILAQGLALSLV
+350 WSGILAQGLAISLV

-397 SHGWPFVAAAAV
+397 SHGWPFIAAALV
-409 GTCAA
+409 GTCGA

-448 FQIGWLRNGDTGWS
+448 FQMGWLRNGDTGWE
-462 IPRPV
+462 IPRAV
-467 FGPVDLNDDR
+467 FGPVDLSDDR
-477 AFGVALLV
+477 AMGVAMVV
-485 LVTAAVAAL
+485 LVAVAVAAL
-494 SALRGSPSGRAM
+494 SALRGSATGRAM

-523 VRTKLVLF
+523 VRTKLLLF

-545 ASYNTRVTATDFT
+545 ASFNTRITATDFT
-558 AMTGLIWLAVVV
+558 AMTGLVWLAVVV
-570 AAGLRRPQFAVVAG
+570 AAGVRRPQFAVVAG
-584 LVYALVPHLVSD
+584 LVFAIVPHLVAD
-596 YVTESVHLPVILFGL
+596 YVTESVQLPVILFGL

-624 AAVSVRVH
+624 AAVSVRLH
-632 RRRLVRGGPAGAG
+632 RRRLGRGGVA
-645 VGSGVGAMAGAG
+645 
-657 AMVGVGTG
+657 
-665 AGAGAGVKSR
+665 SR
-675 PVSGGTGAEPGSE
+675 PAFEDELGGDGGRRPPVVAGPNAGRGGT
-688 AGVTGGPV
+688 
-696 EARSGDGAELSG
+696 R
-708 APGGSPG
+708 
-715 GASRVPGGGTAS
+715 
-727 ASRAPSEGPADASET
+727 EG
-742 SSRSPA
+742 
-748 STSPTPGGGPADASE
+748 
-763 TSSRSP
+763 
-769 ASTSR
+769 
-774 IPSGSPAGTSRAP
+774 IPS
-787 SEGRADASETSSQTP
+787 
-802 ASTSRIPG
+802 
-810 RSPAST
+810 
-816 SPTPGGGPA
+816 
-825 DASETSSRSPASAS
+825 
-839 RAVGR
+839 
-844 GPVDA
+844 
-849 SRAPGGD
+849 
-856 SAGVARAGAPPMASS
+856 
-871 SPAEPPALELRAVR
+871 ALALRDLH
-885 AGYDGAPVLHGVD
+885 AGYDGAPVLHGVT
-898 LAVHPGEIVALL
+898 LTVHPGEIVALL

-918 TTCRV
+918 TICRV
-923 AAGLVGPLGGQVYVA
+923 AAGLIAPTQGQIYVA
-938 GRDATREGAVR
+938 GADATRHGAVR

-973 LALYLR
+973 LTLHLPRPDAR
-979 EKDQREAV
+979 DAV
-987 YERFPGLAGRRGVP
+987 YTRFPGLAARRKVT

-1011 MLTLAPLLQR
+1011 LLALAPLLQR
-1021 PPKVLIADEPS
+1021 PPDVLIADEPS
-1032 LGLAPRIVEEVFRLL
+1032 LGLAPRVVDEVFRLL
-1047 TELRD
+1047 AELRD
-1052 TGTALLLVE
+1052 TGTGLLLVE
-1061 EKATEALG
+1061 EKAAEILG

-1078 QGRVTWCG
+1078 QGRVSWCG
-1086 PRASVETARL
+1086 PRSEVRADQL
-1096 TEAYLGL
+1096 TEAYLGI
-1103 AATPEADTGADLDS
+1103 AAQGHSE
-1117 DPGPTSPMNP
+1117 
-1127 TIPSQTRGGVRP
+1127 GVGRP

>member
-1 MADLLGFVL
+1 MSDLLAFVL

-44 YLCALAFYELHSGF
+44 YLCALAFYELHSGL
-58 GWPAVPTAVL
+58 GWPAVPTALL
-68 LVCVAAPALG
+68 LVCFASPLLG

-113 WIVELLEDAGASVK
+113 WVVELLDDAGVSVK

-140 SPARSWQLTDGVGI
+140 SPAKNWQLMDGVGI

-160 TWVATAVVAVGLW
+160 TWVATAAVALGLW
-173 ILMRHT
+173 ILMRRT
-179 PLGLKLRAAVDDRSL
+179 TLGLRLRAAVDNRSL
-194 VELRGLSADRLSSI
+194 VELRGMSADRLSTV

-249 RFVSIP
+249 RFASVP

-261 LGLGVLQNLVAGYA
+261 LGLGVLQNLVAGYSS
-275 NFAERIT
+275 FAERIT

-298 LMTRRSR
+298 LLTRRQR
-305 TAGTAAVDA
+305 TAGTAAADA

-322 RSRLRRWGPWTA
+322 RPWARKWGPWAVA
-334 AAVLLAAAFY
+334 AALLAAAFY

-397 SHGWPFVAAAAV
+397 SHGWPFIAAALV
-409 GTCAA
+409 GTCVA

-430 RSLALATLALAF
+430 RTLALATLALAF

-448 FQIGWLRNGDTGWS
+448 FQMGWLRNGDTGWE

-467 FGPVDLNDDR
+467 FGPVDLSDDR
-477 AFGVALLV
+477 AMGVAMVV
-485 LVTAAVAAL
+485 LCAAAVAAL
-494 SALRGSPSGRAM
+494 GALRNSPSGRAM

-523 VRTKLVLF
+523 IRTKLLLF

-545 ASYNTRVTATDFT
+545 ASYNTRITATDFT

-570 AAGLRRPQFAVVAG
+570 AAGVRRPQFAVVAG
-584 LVYALVPHLVSD
+584 LVYAIVPHLVAD
-596 YVTESVHLPVILFGL
+596 YVTDSVHLPVVLFGL

-624 AAVSVRVH
+624 AAISVRRH
-632 RRRLVRGGPAGAG
+632 RRRSTKP
-645 VGSGVGAMAGAG
+645 GAG
-657 AMVGVGTG
+657 A
-665 AGAGAGVKSR
+665 
-675 PVSGGTGAEPGSE
+675 PVAE
-688 AGVTGGPV
+688 A
-696 EARSGDGAELSG
+696 
-708 APGGSPG
+708 
-715 GASRVPGGGTAS
+715 
-727 ASRAPSEGPADASET
+727 
-742 SSRSPA
+742 
-748 STSPTPGGGPADASE
+748 
-763 TSSRSP
+763 
-769 ASTSR
+769 
-774 IPSGSPAGTSRAP
+774 TSRAP
-787 SEGRADASETSSQTP
+787 
-802 ASTSRIPG
+802 
-810 RSPAST
+810 
-816 SPTPGGGPA
+816 
-825 DASETSSRSPASAS
+825 
-839 RAVGR
+839 
-844 GPVDA
+844 
-849 SRAPGGD
+849 APWPD
-856 SAGVARAGAPPMASS
+856 SGAPPV
-871 SPAEPPALELRAVR
+871 LELRGLH
-885 AGYDGAPVLHGVD
+885 AGYDGAPVLHGVAI
-898 LAVHPGEIVALL
+898 AVHPGEIVALL

-918 TTCRV
+918 TTCRT
-923 AAGLVGPLGGQVYVA
+923 AAGLLTPLRGQVYVA
-938 GRDATREGAVR
+938 GRDVTREGPVR
-949 RSRAGVVLAPEGRG
+949 RARAGVLLAPEGRG

-973 LALYLR
+973 LTLHLPDKHA
-979 EKDQREAV
+979 REAV
-987 YERFPGLAGRRGVP
+987 YERFAGLAARRNVT
-1001 AGSLSGGEQQ
+1001 AGALSGGEQQ
-1011 MLTLAPLLQR
+1011 LLALAPLLQE
-1021 PPKVLIADEPS
+1021 PPRVLIADEPS
-1032 LGLAPRIVEEVFRLL
+1032 LGLAPRIVEDVFRLL

-1052 TGTALLLVE
+1052 AGTGLLLVE
-1061 EKATEALG
+1061 EKATEILG
-1069 VADTVAYLA
+1069 VADTVAYLDR
-1078 QGRVTWCG
+1078 GRVSWCG
-1086 PRASVETARL
+1086 PRADVRADRL

-1103 AATPEADTGADLDS
+1103 AASGPGTAQDAKAEGEGA
-1117 DPGPTSPMNP
+1117 
-1127 TIPSQTRGGVRP
+1127 VRP

>member
-261 LGLGVLQNLVAGYA
+261 LGLGALQNLVAGYA
-275 NFAERIT
+275 GFAERIT

-298 LMTRRSR
+298 LLTRRSR

-322 RSRLRRWGPWTA
+322 RSRLRRWGPWAT

-485 LVTAAVAAL
+485 LITAAVAAL

-632 RRRLVRGGPAGAG
+632 RRRLVGGGSAGGGA
-645 VGSGVGAMAGAG
+645 SGA
-657 AMVGVGTG
+657 
-665 AGAGAGVKSR
+665 
-675 PVSGGTGAEPGSE
+675 
-688 AGVTGGPV
+688 
-696 EARSGDGAELSG
+696 SG
-708 APGGSPG
+708 APSGSPADALRVPSG
-715 GASRVPGGGTAS
+715 SPANTLRESPVGASQ
-727 ASRAPSEGPADASET
+727 APSEGP
-742 SSRSPA
+742 
-748 STSPTPGGGPADASE
+748 
-763 TSSRSP
+763 
-769 ASTSR
+769 
-774 IPSGSPAGTSRAP
+774 I
-787 SEGRADASETSSQTP
+787 
-802 ASTSRIPG
+802 
-810 RSPAST
+810 
-816 SPTPGGGPA
+816 
-825 DASETSSRSPASAS
+825 
-839 RAVGR
+839 
-844 GPVDA
+844 
-849 SRAPGGD
+849 
-856 SAGVARAGAPPMASS
+856 GVTQAGAPPTATS

-973 LALYLR
+973 LSLYLT
-979 EKDQREAV
+979 EKVQREAV

-1011 MLTLAPLLQR
+1011 MLALAPLLQR

-1117 DPGPTSPMNP
+1117 DPGPASPKNP